1 MSDAPPE
8 DAGPEHVSPEA
19 SADEVA
25 DDATGLTDR
34 LAGIDELPLEQRAVA
49 FEQLHG
55 ELRAQLEGAD
65 PEAAD

>member
-1 MSDAPPE
+1 VDA
-8 DAGPEHVSPEA
+8 DPEHDAPEA
-19 SADEVA
+19 SAAPHA
-25 DDATGLTDR
+25 DDATR
-34 LAGIDELPLEQRAVA
+34 LAERLAAIEELPLEQRATA